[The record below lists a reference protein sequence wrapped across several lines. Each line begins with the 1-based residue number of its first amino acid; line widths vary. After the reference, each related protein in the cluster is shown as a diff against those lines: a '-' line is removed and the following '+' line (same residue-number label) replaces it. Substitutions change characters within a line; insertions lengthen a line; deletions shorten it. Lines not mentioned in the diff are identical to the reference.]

1 MAMAAIAVSY
11 MAAMAPLFHQ
21 FGSLPPLQAATL
33 SSSKQGRARM
43 IAEVAAE
50 APAWY
55 AAGLFVDP
63 RVEGILSFPLVAKDL
78 VLLYMYGHVPIVMYL
93 LLYQAKNGSLCAEL
107 QAERLA
113 SVAVAAHDGE
123 AEERETGF
131 SGHSRF
137 RLRARLGVVLLYVD
151 RRSWHLRAH
160 VCWDREA
167 RRW

>member
-1 MAMAAIAVSY
+1 VVRCRSVCRSESGGY
-11 MAAMAPLFHQ
+11 PE
-21 FGSLPPLQAATL
+21 LPIGR
-33 SSSKQGRARM
+33 QGL
-43 IAEVAAE
+43 
-50 APAWY
+50 
-55 AAGLFVDP
+55 G
-63 RVEGILSFPLVAKDL
+63 PLVHVWPRSDR
-78 VLLYMYGHVPIVMYL
+78 HVPALVPGEERQL
-93 LLYQAKNGSLCAEL
+93 AKRVAVREQRAACGSRRPEL

-123 AEERETGF
+123 AEERETKSGI
-131 SGHSRF
+131 SGHTWF